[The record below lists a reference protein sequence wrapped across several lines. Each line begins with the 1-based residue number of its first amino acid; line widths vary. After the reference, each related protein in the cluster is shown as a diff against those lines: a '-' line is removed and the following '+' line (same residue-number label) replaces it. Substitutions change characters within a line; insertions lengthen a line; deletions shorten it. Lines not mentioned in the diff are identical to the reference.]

1 MIFKPP
7 YFIDL
12 DKGKTTIFLAGSI
25 EMGQAENW
33 QEYLGNILDKNNF
46 NVINPRRDNW
56 DSSWVQSYDNPQF
69 YQQVSWEL
77 NGLELSDEILI
88 YFVSGTKSPISL
100 LEFGLYARSGKCS
113 VVCPDEFWRKGNI
126 DIVCNR
132 YNIKTYQSIDSYIKD
147 KLGQNTKI
155 GFK

>member
-7 YFIDL
+7 NFIDL
-12 DKGKTTIFLAGSI
+12 DKNKTTIFLAGSI
-25 EMGQAENW
+25 EMGQVENW
-33 QEYLGNILDKNNF
+33 QESLGNLLDKNNF
-46 NVINPRRDNW
+46 NVINPRRDDW

-77 NGLELSDEILI
+77 NGLELADEILI
-88 YFVSGTKSPISL
+88 YFVGGTKSPISL
-100 LEFGLYARSGKCS
+100 LEFGLYARSGKCCI
-113 VVCPDEFWRKGNI
+113 VCPNDFWRKGNI

-132 YNIKTYQSIDSYIKD
+132 FNIKRYDSIDIYIKD
-147 KLGQNTKI
+147 KLSQSTKI

>member
-7 YFIDL
+7 NFIDL
-12 DKGKTTIFLAGSI
+12 DKNKTTIFLAGSI
-25 EMGQAENW
+25 ENGQAENW
-33 QEYLGNILDKNNF
+33 QESLGNLLDKNNF

-56 DSSWVQSYDNPQF
+56 DSSLVQSYDNPHF

-77 NGLELSDEILI
+77 NGLELADEILI
-88 YFVSGTKSPISL
+88 YFVGGTKSPISL
-100 LEFGLYARSGKCS
+100 LEFGLYARSGKCCI
-113 VVCPDEFWRKGNI
+113 VCPNDFWRKGNI

-132 YNIKTYQSIDSYIKD
+132 FNIKRYDSIDIYIKD
-147 KLGQNTKI
+147 KLSQSTKI